1 MTVTIG
7 RRELLAALGGAAAAW
22 PLAAW
27 AQQPALPVIGFLHS
41 ASPAQWQH
49 LLAAFRNGLN
59 DVGYSE
65 GQNVA
70 IEFRWAEGR
79 YERLPSLAADLVG
92 RRVAVITAAGGVPSA
107 LAAKAATSTIPIVFL
122 TGEDPVKN
130 GLVAS
135 LNRPEGTITG
145 VSFFNAELTA
155 KRLELLRELV
165 PHAARI
171 GLLVNRTNPEGESE
185 PTALRGVAD
194 AVGINLQVLGASTA
208 SEIDTAFATLSQQ
221 RADALIIAG
230 DPFFS
235 AQRAQ
240 FVVLAARHAIPA
252 IASSREFVEAGGLM
266 SYGTSRLDAYHQA
279 GTYAGRILKGEKPS
293 DLPVLRATR
302 FELFINLNTAKALG
316 LEIPATL
323 LARADEVIE

>member
-1 MTVTIG
+1 M
-7 RRELLAALGGAAAAW
+7 LGGAGAAW
-22 PLAAW
+22 PLAAR
-27 AQQPALPVIGFLHS
+27 AQQPAMPVIGFLHS

-49 LLAAFRNGLN
+49 LLAVFRNGLN

-145 VSFFNAELTA
+145 VSFFNAELTG

-208 SEIDTAFATLSQQ
+208 NEIDTAFATLSQQ

-302 FELFINLNTAKALG
+302 FELFINLNTAKALA
-316 LEIPATL
+316 LTVPPTL

>member
-1 MTVTIG
+1 MSS
-7 RRELLAALGGAAAAW
+7 RRQFISLLGGAAAAW
-22 PLAAW
+22 PLAAR
-27 AQQPALPVIGFLHS
+27 AQQPAMPVIGFLHS

-316 LEIPATL
+316 LTVPPTL